1 MWWTTV
7 QHSEKSV
14 DKLDRMSNLSDL
26 YRQWKLMMDR
36 VNRSYLTKP
45 FLSLSSRFTSLFRR
59 NNNST
64 ATVLLAL
71 LVGMILLAACG
82 PASGANSEDQLGEE
96 AIRIA
101 QEYQLDQDLGKARAA
116 LDNLNVANPRQW
128 VMLQTEQLIAGND
141 DPALTASMVELTDA
155 LNIQSNVIRTY
166 AEQKGL
172 AEPTPTFV
180 LEAVVPAPTLTVA
193 PASAPALAADNPVA
207 TSTPITPPAAGALLS
222 LPTPTA
228 VQGSAPAAPQGK
240 STGLINVRSGPGT
253 DFSAVASLEPDEMVE
268 LTGKT
273 LSGDWWQ
280 VRAAD
285 GTSGWVFDQL
295 LETTGDV
302 AAVAVAADIPTPP
315 PAPTSAPTSAPVA
328 DAASTALPAAES
340 TEAPAVE
347 PTATAAPAGSP
358 SDQPYFRLVSSR
370 MWNKAENGDCRGQ
383 HLLRIN
389 VIDANGVRINGVR
402 LKGIYTGEVVV
413 TGSQG
418 KGDGVIEYDLYGTG
432 EGFTVIQN
440 DDGREA
446 ASDRAE
452 GFTTQSRDISQDL
465 LIAGGYCTN
474 ASDCQVFYDSW
485 GCNGHHS
492 WEATFQRNY

>member
-1 MWWTTV
+1 M
-7 QHSEKSV
+7 KSFFV
-14 DKLDRMSNLSDL
+14 GADHRNVK
-26 YRQWKLMMDR
+26 MDR
-36 VNRSYLTKP
+36 VTHSTLTHRFSRVTAYLTSYLLNHLSAASSARW
-45 FLSLSSRFTSLFRR
+45 FL
-59 NNNST
+59 
-64 ATVLLAL
+64 LLM
-71 LVGMILLAACG
+71 MIFIMTGCG
-82 PASGANSEDQLGEE
+82 PARASSSEESLRTEI
-96 AIRIA
+96 ARIA
-101 QEYQLDQDLGKARAA
+101 QEFGADQDIAKARAA
-116 LDNLNVANPRQW
+116 LEGLDVANPRQW
-128 VMLQTEQLIAGND
+128 LMLQTEELIAAAT
-141 DPALTASMVELTDA
+141 DPVTTANMVKLTDA
-155 LNIQSNVIRTY
+155 LDVQSTVIRTY
-166 AEQKGL
+166 AEQQGL

-180 LEAVVPAPTLTVA
+180 LEEVAAAPPLPAPTVA
-193 PASAPALAADNPVA
+193 ATSAPAEAAAAPVA
-207 TSTPITPPAAGALLS
+207 ASTPVTTPAPAAVLD

-228 VQGSAPAAPQGK
+228 QSSAPVIPQGIA
-240 STGLINVRSGPGT
+240 TGLINVRSGPGT
-253 DFSAVASLEPDEMVE
+253 DFSAVATLNPDESVT
-268 LTGKT
+268 LVGKT
-273 LSGDWWQ
+273 PAGDWWQ
-280 VRAAD
+280 VSLASGA
-285 GTSGWVFDQL
+285 TGWVLGQL
-295 LETTGDV
+295 LTTAGDV
-302 AAVAVAADIPTPP
+302 TAVAVAADIPTPP
-315 PAPTSAPTSAPVA
+315 PTVAPVA
-328 DAASTALPAAES
+328 EAAPTTAPAAES
-340 TEAPAVE
+340 TAAPAAE

-358 SDQPYFRLVSSR
+358 SDQPYFKLVASR

-402 LKGIYTGEVVV
+402 LKGIYTGEIMV

-474 ASDCQVFYDSW
+474 ATDCQIFYDSW